1 MTTGA
6 AGWKPR
12 GFHRAFD
19 VGVGLKGLDGALE
32 IIGGLLLLTIGPT
45 HLSALVRQL
54 TQHELSEDPHDLVA
68 GYLVSLSRGLAAG
81 GQLFGAMY
89 LLTHGITKLA
99 LVAALL
105 KRRLWAYPTAI
116 GVFGLFAAYQ
126 VYRYTFTRSWYLIM
140 LTFLDAVVIWLTW
153 REYAKVKR
161 PSISADRR

>member
-12 GFHRAFD
+12 GIHRAFEI
-19 VGVGLKGLDGALE
+19 GVGLKGLDGALE
-32 IIGGLLLLTIGPT
+32 IIGGLLLLTISHP

-68 GYLVSLSRGLAAG
+68 GYLVSLSRGLTAG

-89 LLTHGITKLA
+89 LLTHGVTKLA

-105 KRRLWAYPTAI
+105 KRRLWAYPTAMGI
-116 GVFGLFAAYQ
+116 FGLFAAYQ
-126 VYRYTFTRSWYLIM
+126 VYRYTFTHSWYLIL
-140 LTFLDAVVIWLTW
+140 LTVIDAVVIWLTW
-153 REYAKVKR
+153 REYAKVK
-161 PSISADRR
+161 IEEV